1 MAVTLPLHA
10 RKYGPAGPSA
20 ALVREAAVII
30 GLIILNGLFASAELA
45 LVSARRARL
54 RALAAEGHRGAR
66 AAIALIDEPTR
77 LLSTV
82 QVGIT
87 VVGIFTGV
95 YSGAAYTPYFEALL
109 MRHELLAPYARE
121 LAFGGIVVVMTY
133 ISLVLGELA
142 PKRLAMAHA
151 DRWSTLVAVPMQ
163 ALSRFGA
170 PLVWLLQKSTNAIL
184 LLLPGEKASQ
194 NSVTDDDVRALVA
207 EGMMGG
213 AIQRHEME
221 MIDSVLRLADRSI
234 DSIMVPRG
242 DILWLDADEPAST
255 LWDEA
260 RKSGHARF
268 LLCRGELEQL
278 IGVVTLASLGEA
290 LRRGSIDLDTDIQPP
305 LHVPQGI
312 SIFKLLETFRRS
324 SVHLGVVTNE
334 YGGIEGLVTPAD
346 ILKAIAGDLPE
357 MGSRES
363 AMFQTREDGSFLVD
377 GHLPIYEAERALS
390 RKDLARGDNYHT
402 MAGFVLWHLGRLP
415 VQGEKMAWR
424 DLSIEVIDMDGLVI
438 DKLLITRR
446 AQQGLH
452 AGEQPVPYGDDE
464 G

>member
-1 MAVTLPLHA
+1 VHE
-10 RKYGPAGPSA
+10 
-20 ALVREAAVII
+20 ALVIL
-30 GLIILNGLFASAELA
+30 GLIALNGLFASAELA
-45 LVSARRARL
+45 LVSARRPRL
-54 RALAAEGHRGAR
+54 RALAAEGHRGAK
-66 AAIALIDEPTR
+66 AALALLEEPTR

-95 YSGAAYTPYFEALL
+95 YSGAAYTDDLERVLSRSP
-109 MRHELLAPYARE
+109 LLAEYARQI
-121 LAFGGIVVVMTY
+121 AFGAIVVIMTY
-133 ISLVLGELA
+133 VSLVLGELA

-151 DRWSTLVAVPMQ
+151 DRWAMLVSLPMQ
-163 ALSRFGA
+163 ALARFGA
-170 PLVWLLQKSTNAIL
+170 PLVWILQKSTDAIL
-184 LLLPGEKASQ
+184 VLVPGAKASQ
-194 NSVTDDDVRALVA
+194 HSVTDDDVRALVA

-213 AIQRHEME
+213 AIAKHEME

-242 DILWLDADEPAST
+242 DILWLDCTENVGQ

-278 IGVVTLASLGEA
+278 IGVITLASLGEA
-290 LRRGSIDLDTDIQPP
+290 LRRGHIDMDADVQPP

-312 SIFKLLETFRRS
+312 SILKLLETFRRS

-346 ILKAIAGDLPE
+346 ILKAIAGELPE

-363 AMFQTREDGSFLVD
+363 AMVQTREDGSLLVD
-377 GHLPIYEAERALS
+377 GHLPIYEAERALG
-390 RKDLARGDNYHT
+390 RNDLARGDSYHT

-424 DLSIEVIDMDGLVI
+424 DLSIEVVDMDGLVI
-438 DKLLITRR
+438 DKLLVSRR
-446 AQQGLH
+446 ATQGLK
-452 AGEQPVPYGDDE
+452 AGASAASEDE
-464 G
+464 NDG